1 MEVYQY
7 LHLSKLNREG
17 KGNFIKMIRVGT
29 CVQMESIL
37 HDQWAKGLD
46 AAEWINPTMVQSFLD
61 VDCTTPLRSSSISCF
76 QEGLLSRQRQVCSH
90 RFSGALS
97 PPAAWMAL
105 LASSCLCHCSL
116 RFGEYSCVQ
125 TY

>member
-1 MEVYQY
+1 MEVLQY
-7 LHLSKLNREG
+7 LHLSKLNKEG

-29 CVQMESIL
+29 CVQMESML
-37 HDQWAKGLD
+37 HDQWEKGLD
-46 AAEWINPTMVQSFLD
+46 AAELINPTMVQSFLY
-61 VDCTTPLRSSSISCF
+61 VDCTAPLRSSLISCF
-76 QEGLLSRQRQVCSH
+76 QEGLLSRQKQVGSH

-105 LASSCLCHCSL
+105 QVSSCLCHCSL
-116 RFGEYSCVQ
+116 RFGENSFVQ